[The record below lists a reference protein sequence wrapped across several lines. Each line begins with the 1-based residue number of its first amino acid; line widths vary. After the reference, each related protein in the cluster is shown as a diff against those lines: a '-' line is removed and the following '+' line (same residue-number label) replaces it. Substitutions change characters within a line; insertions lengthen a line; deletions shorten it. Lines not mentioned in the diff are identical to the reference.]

1 VVTEKRSK
9 QENADSKGSASA
21 SRKRDRPASAR
32 RASAATST
40 RKSSTGA
47 RRRQARVLTLQLL
60 YEIDVTGHPATDV
73 LDRTFAEPSAPVAI
87 RDHVTRLV
95 SGVLA
100 ARGEIDPFIAA
111 AAPAFPLPQ
120 IPAIDRNVL
129 RLAVFELLHEPAVP
143 PKAAINEAVELAK
156 HFGGD
161 NSSRFVNG
169 VLGTILDRI
178 PSSGQGASP
187 ESPPA

>member
-1 VVTEKRSK
+1 VTEKRSE
-9 QENADSKGSASA
+9 QENAGSNGSASA
-21 SRKRDRPASAR
+21 SRKRDRPGSSQ
-32 RASAATST
+32 RASATTST
-40 RKSSTGA
+40 RKSSSGG
-47 RRRQARVLTLQLL
+47 RRRQARVLALQLL
-60 YEIDVTGHPATDV
+60 YEIDVTGHTAADV
-73 LDRTFAEPSAPVAI
+73 LDRTFAEQSAPVAI

-100 ARGEIDPFIAA
+100 AQEEIDPAIAA

-161 NSSRFVNG
+161 NASRFVNG
-169 VLGTILDRI
+169 VLGTIVERI
-178 PSSGQGASP
+178 PSPRQGESP